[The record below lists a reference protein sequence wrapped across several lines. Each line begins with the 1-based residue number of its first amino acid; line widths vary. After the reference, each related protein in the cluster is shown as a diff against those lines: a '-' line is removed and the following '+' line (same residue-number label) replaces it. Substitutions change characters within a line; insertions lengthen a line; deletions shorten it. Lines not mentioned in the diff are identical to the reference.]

1 MFMMT
6 NYKDFLS
13 SNNVEILVVSLCL
26 FAGIIV
32 GNVHVLV
39 AFWQN
44 RGLRNQGRCHIVS
57 LAVADLLVG
66 LLLLPIRTY
75 QLYYLQ
81 NPFHA
86 IFCVFYM
93 WIDTLCETASIVSLT
108 VISIDRCYK
117 ITFPLQYKAKVTPRK
132 CFVVILGVWFFS
144 TTFATLG
151 VIPYNGNNNIHPGLI
166 KCFNP
171 NYLFYLFAFIFA
183 FVLPCVILTSTY
195 VLIFITAYRRR
206 RRLAQS
212 NGIFCSAGGRSMYVK
227 DLKNAKTL
235 AIFVLAF
242 IICWGPIFL
251 AFGST
256 DVANV
261 ICKNVIFCFLTK
273 DVLPFANSLC
283 NPIIYALCNREFRQ
297 AVQKT
302 YTKFFRRC
310 KNCF

>member
-1 MFMMT
+1 MMT
-6 NYKDFLS
+6 NYIDFLS
-13 SNNVEILVVSLCL
+13 SNNAGILVVSLCL

-32 GNVHVLV
+32 GNVHVLI
-39 AFWQN
+39 AFCQN
-44 RGLRNQGRCHIVS
+44 RSLRNQGRCHIVS

-66 LLLLPIRTY
+66 FLLLPIRTY

-86 IFCVFYM
+86 IFCVLYI
-93 WIDTLCETASIVSLT
+93 WIDILCETASIVTLT

-117 ITFPLQYKAKVTPRK
+117 ITFPLEYKAKVTTRK

-151 VIPYNGNNNIHPGLI
+151 VIPYNGNNSIRPSLI

-171 NYLFYLFAFIFA
+171 NNLFYLFGFIFA
-183 FVLPCVILTSTY
+183 FALPCVILTSTY

-206 RRLAQS
+206 RRVAQNNETFS
-212 NGIFCSAGGRSMYVK
+212 SAGGRSMHLK

-242 IICWGPIFL
+242 IVC
-251 AFGST
+251 
-256 DVANV
+256 
-261 ICKNVIFCFLTK
+261 
-273 DVLPFANSLC
+273 
-283 NPIIYALCNREFRQ
+283 
-297 AVQKT
+297 
-302 YTKFFRRC
+302 
-310 KNCF
+310 

>member
-6 NYKDFLS
+6 DYKDFLS
-13 SNNVEILVVSLCL
+13 SNNAEILVVSLRL

-32 GNVHVLV
+32 GNVHVLI

-66 LLLLPIRTY
+66 LFLLPIRTY
-75 QLYYLQ
+75 HFYYLQ

-86 IFCVFYM
+86 IFCVFYI
-93 WIDTLCETASIVSLT
+93 WIDILCETVSIVTLT

-117 ITFPLQYKAKVTPRK
+117 ITFPLQYKAKVTTRK

-151 VIPYNGNNNIHPGLI
+151 VIPYTGNNNIRPARF
-166 KCFNP
+166 KCTNP
-171 NYLFYLFAFIFA
+171 NNLYYLFAFIFA
-183 FVLPCVILTSTY
+183 FALPCVILTLTY

-206 RRLAQS
+206 RRVVQINETYS
-212 NGIFCSAGGRSMYVK
+212 SAVGRSMHLK

-235 AIFVLAF
+235 AIFVLVF
-242 IICWGPIFL
+242 IVCWGPIFL
-251 AFGST
+251 AFVST
-256 DVANV
+256 DVAYFM
-261 ICKNVIFCFLTK
+261 CKNATVCFISL
-273 DVLPFANSLC
+273 DVLPHANSLC

-297 AVQKT
+297 AVQTAYRKV
-302 YTKFFRRC
+302 FQRC

>member
-32 GNVHVLV
+32 GNVHVLI

-44 RGLRNQGRCHIVS
+44 RGLRSQGRCHIVS

-66 LLLLPIRTY
+66 LFLLPIQIY
-75 QLYYLQ
+75 QFYYLQ

-242 IICWGPIFL
+242 IVCWVQYFNFL
-251 AFGST
+251 FS
-256 DVANV
+256 
-261 ICKNVIFCFLTK
+261 
-273 DVLPFANSLC
+273 
-283 NPIIYALCNREFRQ
+283 Q
-297 AVQKT
+297 M
-302 YTKFFRRC
+302 
-310 KNCF
+310 